1 MIRRPSRYP
10 RLPVLG
16 AIAAIVLALS
26 LSIERRALSQMIS
39 SGVRNQ
45 PARPLPP
52 GMKAP
57 AVDFRDVAAEAGLSA
72 VIVSGDDQ
80 DQSSVLES
88 TGTGV
93 AIFDYD
99 NDGLPDIFLV
109 QGDRFKPGPVP
120 LTPHLYHN
128 LGGLRFEDVTE
139 KAGIGHTGWGQGVCA
154 GDVDNDGYVDLF
166 ITQWGHNVFLH
177 NMGNGT
183 FRDETRERGL
193 DRPASRWSTGCAFID
208 YDRDGWLDLVVANY
222 VDFDAQ
228 RTPRPRERSG
238 CNWKGIPVPCGPRG
252 LKGETITL
260 YRNVGHGHF
269 TDVTKQAGIRTPPEH
284 YGFTVLTGDFD
295 NDGWPDIFVAC
306 DSSPSLYFHNKR
318 NGTFEEIG
326 FMTGVAVNE
335 DGREQGGMGATAA
348 DYDGDGYLDIFKT
361 NFSDDTNTLYR
372 NLGDG
377 TFGDVTNRAGLAGQT
392 RYVNWGTAFVDV
404 DNDGWK
410 DLFVAAG
417 HVYPFVG
424 KYGLDEEF
432 RQPRQLYWNR
442 GDGQF
447 FDMSSAAG
455 PGISAKH
462 SSRGIAVGDLDNDG
476 SEEIVVVNLFE
487 PPSLLKNFGP
497 RGNALLIRALTA
509 SGRDAIGARI
519 TVTSG
524 QRKQIDEVRSGGYHI
539 SQGDFRV
546 HFGLGSINK
555 VDVTVR
561 WPQGAIETFKD
572 VAANQLIVAREGQ
585 GIIER
590 RPLAPRAQ
598 LSSSRPGSEAKT
610 PLR

>member
-1 MIRRPSRYP
+1 MRPPARRSVW
-10 RLPVLG
+10 LIL
-16 AIAAIVLALS
+16 ATIAGIVLPLTLS
-26 LSIERRALSQMIS
+26 MERAALSQMVS
-39 SGVRNQ
+39 SGARDQ
-45 PARPLPP
+45 PVRPLPP

-57 AVDFRDVAAEAGLSA
+57 VVEFRDVAAEAGLSA
-72 VIVSGDDQ
+72 VIVSGDPEQ
-80 DQSSVLES
+80 TTVVEN

-109 QGDRFKPGPVP
+109 QGDRLKPGPVS

-154 GDVDNDGYVDLF
+154 GDVDNDGNVDLF

-177 NMGNGT
+177 NLGNGT

-193 DRPASRWSTGCAFID
+193 DRPAPRWSTGCAFID

-222 VDFDAQ
+222 IDFNAQ
-228 RTPRPRERSG
+228 QTPRPRERSG

-252 LKGETITL
+252 LKGETMTL
-260 YRNVGHGHF
+260 YHNDGHGHF
-269 TDVTKQAGIRTPPEH
+269 TDVTKQAGIQTPPEY

-306 DSSPSLYFHNKR
+306 DSTPSLFFHNKG

-326 FMTGVAVNE
+326 LISGVAVNE
-335 DGREQGGMGATAA
+335 DGREQAGMGATAG

-361 NFSDDTNTLYR
+361 NFSSDTNTLYR
-372 NLGDG
+372 NLGNG
-377 TFGDVTNRAGLAGQT
+377 SFSDVTSRAGLAVQT
-392 RYVNWGTAFVDV
+392 RYVKWGTAFVDV

-410 DLFVAAG
+410 DLFVVAG

-424 KYGLDEEF
+424 KYGLGEEF

-447 FDMSSAAG
+447 FDMSSTAG
-455 PGISAKH
+455 PGITAKH

-497 RGNALLIRALTA
+497 RGNALLVRALTA

-524 QRKQIDEVRSGGYHI
+524 HCKQIDEVRSGGYHI

-546 HFGLGSINK
+546 HFGLGT
-555 VDVTVR
+555 VTRADVTIR
-561 WPQGAIETFKD
+561 WPQGAVETFKD
-572 VAANQLIVAREGQ
+572 VAANQLIVAREGK
-585 GIIER
+585 GIVEGHPFR
-590 RPLAPRAQ
+590 SAPSAPSQR
-598 LSSSRPGSEAKT
+598 
-610 PLR
+610 

>member
-1 MIRRPSRYP
+1 MTRYTTRRGSA
-10 RLPVLG
+10 LVWTAL
-16 AIAAIVLALS
+16 AAVVALTLS
-26 LSIERRALSQMIS
+26 LERRASSQMVS
-39 SGVRNQ
+39 SGVKDQ

-57 AVDFRDVAAEAGLSA
+57 VVDFRDVAGEAGLTA
-72 VIVSGDDQ
+72 VIVSGDDS
-80 DQSSVLES
+80 DQTSVVEN

-109 QGDRFKPGPVP
+109 QGDRFKPGSVP
-120 LTPHLYHN
+120 LAPHLYHN
-128 LGGLRFEDVTE
+128 LGGLRFEDVTA
-139 KAGIGHTGWGQGVCA
+139 KAGIGHLGWGQGVCA

-193 DRPASRWSTGCAFID
+193 DRPGPRWSTGCAFVD

-222 VDFDAQ
+222 IDFKGQ
-228 RTPRPRERSG
+228 QTPRPREHSG

-252 LKGETITL
+252 LKGETMTL
-260 YRNVGHGHF
+260 YHNDGHGHF
-269 TDVTKQAGIRTPPEH
+269 TDVTKRAGIQTRPDY

-306 DSSPSLYFHNKR
+306 DSTPSLYFHNKR
-318 NGTFEEIG
+318 NGTFEELG
-326 FMTGVAVNE
+326 LLAGVAVNE
-335 DGREQGGMGATAA
+335 DGREQAGMGATAA

-361 NFSDDTNTLYR
+361 NFSSDTNTLYR
-372 NLGDG
+372 NQGDG
-377 TFGDVTNRAGLAGQT
+377 TFTDVTSRAGLAVQT
-392 RYVNWGTAFVDV
+392 RYVKWGTAFIDV

-424 KYGLDEEF
+424 KYGLGEEF

-447 FDMSSAAG
+447 FDMSSTAG
-455 PGISAKH
+455 PGVSARH

-497 RGNALLIRALTA
+497 RGKALLVRAVTA

-519 TVTSG
+519 TATVG
-524 QRKQIDEVRSGGYHI
+524 RRKQIDEVRSGGYHI

-546 HFGLGSINK
+546 HFGLGASTRADI
-555 VDVTVR
+555 TIR
-561 WPQGAIETFKD
+561 WLGGATDTFKD
-572 VAANQLIVAREGQ
+572 VTANQLIVAREGK
-585 GIIER
+585 GIVDR
-590 RPLAPRAQ
+590 RPLAAPAGGFARH
-598 LSSSRPGSEAKT
+598 
-610 PLR
+610 

>member
-585 GIIER
+585 GIVER